1 MLVHFDSQA
10 FLKIAVPFRIERVSL
25 PSHFGVTPNVNIAR
39 APQPYPYRF
48 SVWVAAVGL
57 GCKDP
62 VTGAEPM
69 KILPHDPV
77 PALVGMTALGPL
89 P

>member
-1 MLVHFDSQA
+1 MHFETQA
-10 FLKIAVPFRIERVSL
+10 FLKIAVPFRIEWVGIT
-25 PSHFGVTPNVNIAR
+25 SHFRVAPNLHIAR
-39 APQPYPYRF
+39 APQPYPYRV

-57 GCKDP
+57 GRKDP
-62 VTGAEPM
+62 GTGSEPM

-77 PALVGMTALGPL
+77 PALVGMTTLGPL